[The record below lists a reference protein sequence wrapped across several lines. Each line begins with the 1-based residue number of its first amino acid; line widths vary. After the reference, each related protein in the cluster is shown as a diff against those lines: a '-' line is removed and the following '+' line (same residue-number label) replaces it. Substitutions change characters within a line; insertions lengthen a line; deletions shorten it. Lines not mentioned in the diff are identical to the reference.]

1 MAWYDIVIPIVTL
14 VAGLIGGFFIGVYY
28 LRRQMEAMQNNPE
41 MLREM
46 AKKMGYNVNQKQMNQ
61 MQQMLRGQNAPGTG
75 RRRK

>member
-14 VAGLIGGFFIGVYY
+14 VAGLVGGFFIGVYY
-28 LRRQMEAMQNNPE
+28 LRKQMEAMQNNPD

-61 MQQMLRGQNAPGTG
+61 MQQMLRNQPGSGG